1 MINKLLNNTSKDYY
15 VLAYLIWIIFYILIN
30 TNNFNYEETIIFGA
44 ADGENYLSIASAS
57 PKFSEEIIPYHHAQR
72 FIIPYIIGYF
82 SNFFNIDNYFLIF
95 KNLSI
100 LFISFFLFLIF
111 NFYKKNK
118 KNIYLGSFILIT
130 SILLL
135 NPYFIKYYF
144 ALPTLLNDLIFIN
157 LLFLFCQNFTK
168 DNNIKYFTSILSLLI
183 KQTGILM
190 IFVLTLQILFNNK
203 EILKKRLYKIF
214 FLFSLSFIFINI
226 NNFYATNVS
235 NSGFD
240 YNHIFGIFHWIKE
253 DFSLPILIKFILY
266 PLLSFS
272 PAILLLFFL
281 KDKIQLI
288 KFENK
293 YLLILLLI
301 MIIQPYLGG
310 PTLTSN
316 NIVRLVSLSYP
327 IIFFLTINNQIKYLT
342 KFNIVFFISILFLH
356 LWNLHPTY
364 SILSFFS

>member
-1 MINKLLNNTSKDYY
+1 M
-15 VLAYLIWIIFYILIN
+15 
-30 TNNFNYEETIIFGA
+30 
-44 ADGENYLSIASAS
+44 
-57 PKFSEEIIPYHHAQR
+57 
-72 FIIPYIIGYF
+72 
-82 SNFFNIDNYFLIF
+82 
-95 KNLSI
+95 
-100 LFISFFLFLIF
+100 
-111 NFYKKNK
+111 
-118 KNIYLGSFILIT
+118 
-130 SILLL
+130 
-135 NPYFIKYYF
+135 
-144 ALPTLLNDLIFIN
+144 
-157 LLFLFCQNFTK
+157 
-168 DNNIKYFTSILSLLI
+168 
-183 KQTGILM
+183 
-190 IFVLTLQILFNNK
+190 
-203 EILKKRLYKIF
+203 
-214 FLFSLSFIFINI
+214 
-226 NNFYATNVS
+226 
-235 NSGFD
+235 
-240 YNHIFGIFHWIKE
+240 
-253 DFSLPILIKFILY
+253 PILIKFILY